1 MTEDRRTH
9 CSETR
14 TTLGKRDT
22 FAGSDDLQRESE
34 WVPVC
39 CERVLRASEGSERLI
54 LAQHFD
60 LQVLDGDGFDDLEE
74 V

>member
-1 MTEDRRTH
+1 M
-9 CSETR
+9 
-14 TTLGKRDT
+14 GKRDVFT
-22 FAGSDDLQRESE
+22 GSDNLQREPE

-39 CERVLRASEGSERLI
+39 CERVLRASEGGERLI